1 MKRRRMSALQR
12 KYFGKR
18 RKTVTR
24 RKVVYVA
31 RRRRGRRAY
40 TRGIRRYGRR
50 AGVGMKGML
59 APIIGGVA
67 DNVID
72 SYSPIDGL
80 GAVAVGMFMH
90 NSTLKDI
97 GLYKVG
103 FSAGNFLPIPRGS
116 SGTGGGFT

>member
-1 MKRRRMSALQR
+1 
-12 KYFGKR
+12 
-18 RKTVTR
+18 
-24 RKVVYVA
+24 
-31 RRRRGRRAY
+31 
-40 TRGIRRYGRR
+40 
-50 AGVGMKGML
+50 MKGML

-67 DNVID
+67 DNIID

-103 FSAGNFLPIPRGS
+103 FSAGNFLPIPRGGGS
-116 SGTGGGFT
+116 TSGGFT